1 MTNEQINIAFA
12 DQIQALLNGKY
23 TPQANQSRSDDACKL
38 GYRKMIDE
46 YAGRRTE
53 AQVYERAWRD
63 ALARKAMAEEENC
76 NEPTSLNFSMEI
88 RLERHDEI
96 PAFGAF
102 LRCEEQH
109 DKSPVIYL
117 NVQTCMIPELESETG
132 TIISMSRDDRKRLI
146 IESLMHEFGHAL
158 ESHFRIPVNEDAIE
172 SACIAWEIAYA
183 LGREGGVSEI

>member
-1 MTNEQINIAFA
+1 
-12 DQIQALLNGKY
+12 
-23 TPQANQSRSDDACKL
+23 
-38 GYRKMIDE
+38 MIDE

-63 ALARKAMAEEENC
+63 ALAWKAMAEEENC